1 MYSHEQL
8 DRLIKNVPGQ
18 FGESHVRELKAIS
31 KWDEESCRWFIWQ
44 LKMGLKNALIGY
56 TSAKYDFFYL
66 PDLKDFGV
74 SRFAPMGSKK
84 QRKNFEKI
92 MKEMGKFNIDD
103 QYKDVSVRYI
113 DYICVSSVTYMVQ
126 GNQELFAGLTYK
138 KTFIPVLQGLTN
150 MLFTEGG
157 DGKEE
162 EDDI

>member
-1 MYSHEQL
+1 MIAL
-8 DRLIKNVPGQ
+8 DVLSNIN
-18 FGESHVRELKAIS
+18 
-31 KWDEESCRWFIWQ
+31 
-44 LKMGLKNALIGY
+44 
-56 TSAKYDFFYL
+56 
-66 PDLKDFGV
+66 
-74 SRFAPMGSKK
+74 
-84 QRKNFEKI
+84 EKI

-162 EDDI
+162 EDEEIWDPYTLQDFIVNWIKAINQETEKENKEKEDKEDKESDERPKKLLIIPDNFDILKDREKISPI